1 MRCFRGGY
9 KHSISDDINRVLN
22 SQYVPMIESTYLATA
37 FTVEDYRRLEK
48 EQNKQEIIRFIH
60 KRFKERYITP
70 LRGDR
75 SEKHGFC
82 TMAICCL
89 MIETLESFRHGWGD
103 TRGKSKKA
111 FDEFFKWC
119 KENKLELGVFDPK
132 DFYKGVRCGILHQG
146 ETTNGWRIRRKG
158 PLYDPSAKII
168 NATAFHNELEN
179 ALKRYLSALEESD
192 WESKIWQNLRRKM
205 KHVIANCQ
213 RDATQGV

>member
-1 MRCFRGGY
+1 
-9 KHSISDDINRVLN
+9 
-22 SQYVPMIESTYLATA
+22 
-37 FTVEDYRRLEK
+37 
-48 EQNKQEIIRFIH
+48 
-60 KRFKERYITP
+60 
-70 LRGDR
+70 
-75 SEKHGFC
+75 
-82 TMAICCL
+82 

>member
-1 MRCFRGGY
+1 
-9 KHSISDDINRVLN
+9 
-22 SQYVPMIESTYLATA
+22 MIESTYLATS
-37 FTVEDYRRLEK
+37 FTVEDYRRLER
-48 EQNKQEIIRFIH
+48 EQNKQEIARFIR
-60 KRFKERYITP
+60 KRFTERYITP
-70 LRGDR
+70 FRGDR
-75 SEKHGFC
+75 SKKHGFC

-89 MIETLESFRHGWGD
+89 MIETLESFRQGWGD
-103 TRGKSKKA
+103 TKGRGCKA
-111 FDEFFKWC
+111 FNGFFKRC
-119 KENKLELGVFDPK
+119 KENGLKLGEFAAISK
-132 DFYKGVRCGILHQG
+132 DFYEGVRCGILHQG

-213 RDATQGV
+213 RDDTQGV